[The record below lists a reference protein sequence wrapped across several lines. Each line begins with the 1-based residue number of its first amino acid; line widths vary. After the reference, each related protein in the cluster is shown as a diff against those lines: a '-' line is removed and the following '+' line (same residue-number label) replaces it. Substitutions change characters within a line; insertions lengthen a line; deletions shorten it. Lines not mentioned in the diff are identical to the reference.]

1 MSAKKSGPV
10 KPAKQTVASEVKIVP
25 DFFENLGTKANW
37 LVLGLI
43 FLVAFIVFKDFI
55 FHTKIYLFRDI
66 GSDSLNAS
74 WPWMAHSA
82 DYIAQYGV
90 PSWTFNMG
98 MGQNLL
104 SFSAY
109 DPFDY
114 LLYPFGKENMPYLII
129 YKELAKILLAGFL
142 FFKYL
147 KLIKLSN
154 YVSMVGALMFSFCGY
169 MIVGSGW
176 FLFSFE
182 VFIAALLLFSFEM
195 LFQKNKWY
203 WFVLPMFLIGISR
216 PFNLWC
222 YALFLFLYILFR
234 VFQTEGK
241 LDPDSYRG
249 KKTVILFAKLI
260 GVSIIALGLSAPLFL
275 EHLQAM
281 IDSPR
286 GSGPD
291 SYSHVLSSAPMFA
304 TPDKL
309 EFGTAMMRF
318 FSSDILGSGINF
330 KGWQNLLEAPMFY
343 CGLPCLLLF
352 TQYFQFLDKKVKR
365 FAIALLVLWI
375 LPIIFPYFR
384 RAFWLFSGDYYRTYS
399 FFVSMIFIFFSVNAF
414 DKIIAQQKI
423 NLRTLIITLV
433 ALVILLNYPYFAD
446 KKAVDGGIKL
456 FTMAALLFYAAML
469 YMIGKKKEIL
479 NYKYAFLFF
488 LVIELSYFSWCT
500 VNRRS
505 NVSGKDLEVKTGYND
520 NTTDAIAYLKQ
531 NDKSFYRVDKNYYSS
546 PAMHGSLNDGLVQNY
561 YGTSSY
567 NPFNQLHYI
576 NYLKTMGIISKVNE
590 FESRWS
596 PGLISSFI
604 LESLNDVKY
613 VLSKSGYTNPVWR
626 VTHDSIIR
634 FHDVLV
640 LKNKYVLPFGF
651 GYSRYIKL
659 SEFEKLSLSQK
670 YFVSTV
676 ACVINDEDL
685 AKINGLAPYNL
696 KDTLEQSRFTID
708 VLKQNIDSLK
718 KNVLTITYFNPVKI
732 KASANLASTQVIY
745 TSLPFDKGWSVTD
758 NDRGLEK
765 LILSNGMTGF
775 TLEKGQHNIEFVFTS
790 NNYKRGLLISL
801 FSFCIFIAVLFFSK
815 RFKGRKE
822 LIEP

>member
-1 MSAKKSGPV
+1 VSAKKSGSIKPV
-10 KPAKQTVASEVKIVP
+10 KQTLVSEVKNVP

-37 LVLGLI
+37 LTFGLI

-82 DYIAQYGV
+82 DYISQYGV

-142 FFKYL
+142 FFRYL
-147 KLIKLSN
+147 KLLRLSN
-154 YVSMVGALMFSFCGY
+154 YVSTVGALMFSFCGY
-169 MIVGSGW
+169 MMVGSGW

-182 VFIAALLLFSFEM
+182 VFIASLLLLSFELM
-195 LFQKNKWY
+195 FQKNQWY
-203 WFVLPMFLIGISR
+203 WFALPMFLIGISR
-216 PFNLWC
+216 PFNLWL
-222 YALFLFLYILFR
+222 YAIFLFLYILFR
-234 VFQTEGK
+234 IYQSEEK
-241 LDPDSYRG
+241 IEI
-249 KKTVILFAKLI
+249 KKTAFLFAKIL
-260 GVSIIALGLSAPLFL
+260 GVSIIGLGLSAPLFL
-275 EHLQAM
+275 EHLQVM

-291 SYSHVLSSAPMFA
+291 SYSHVLSSAPMFS
-304 TPDKL
+304 TPDKT
-309 EFGTAMMRF
+309 EFGTAMLRF

-352 TQYFQFLDKKVKR
+352 TQYFSFLDKKVKR
-365 FAIALLVLWI
+365 FAFVLLTIWI

-384 RAFWLFSGDYYRTYS
+384 RAFWLFSGDYYRSYS
-399 FFVSMIFIFFSVNAF
+399 FFVSMIFIFFSVNAL
-414 DKIIAQQKI
+414 DKIIVQQKI
-423 NLRTLIITLV
+423 NLRNLIITLV
-433 ALVILLNYPYFAD
+433 TLVILLNYPYFED

-456 FTMAALLFYAAML
+456 FAMAALLFYAAML
-469 YMIGKKKEIL
+469 YLIGKNKNIV

-505 NVSGKDLEVKTGYND
+505 NVSGKDLTIKTGYND
-520 NTTDAIAYLKQ
+520 YTTDAIAYLKQ
-531 NDKSFYRVDKNYYSS
+531 SDKSFYRVDKNYYSS
-546 PAMHGSLNDGLVQNY
+546 PAIHGSLNDGMAQNY
-561 YGTSSY
+561 YSTSSY

-576 NYLKTMGIISKVNE
+576 NYLKTMGIINKVNE
-590 FESRWS
+590 LESRWS
-596 PGLISSFI
+596 PGLINRFI

-613 VLSKSGYTNPVWR
+613 VLSKNGYTQPIWH
-626 VTHDSIIR
+626 VTHDSIAK
-634 FHDVLV
+634 FGDVLV
-640 LKNKYVLPFGF
+640 LKNKFVMPFGF
-651 GYSRYIKL
+651 GYTKYIKL
-659 SEFEKLSLSQK
+659 SDFEKLPPAQK
-670 YFVSTV
+670 DFVSTI
-676 ACVINDEDL
+676 ACVINDEDMI
-685 AKINGLAPYNL
+685 KTNGLTAYNL
-696 KDTLEQSRFTID
+696 KDTLSQNQFTID

-718 KNVLTITYFNPVKI
+718 RNVLTITEFTPVKI
-732 KASANLASTQVIY
+732 KAAINLTSQQIIY

-758 NDRGLEK
+758 NNVLLEK

-775 TLEKGQHNIEFVFTS
+775 SLGKGQHGLEFVFTS
-790 NNYKRGLLISL
+790 GNYKRGLLISL
-801 FSFCIFIAVLFFSK
+801 FSFCTFIAILFLSK
-815 RFKGRKE
+815 RLKLKNNE
-822 LIEP
+822 LKAELNEG